1 MIETSRL
8 SCAYTNRVLR
18 SVTEPRPNTVKRRS
32 GDPSASGVELRVSI
46 FGFMVTKCDP
56 WGEGGT
62 EKEAIAE
69 SRDNHNGDYRPRTVG
84 EEGGKRVDF
93 IASG

>member
-8 SCAYTNRVLR
+8 SCAYTNKVLR
-18 SVTEPRPNTVKRRS
+18 SVTEPRPNTAKRRS

-46 FGFMVTKCDP
+46 FGFMATKCDP

-62 EKEAIAE
+62 EEEAIAE
-69 SRDNHNGDYRPRTVG
+69 SRATTTETIALEQWE
-84 EEGGKRVDF
+84 EEGGKWVDF
-93 IASG
+93 IANG